1 MHARVQPIYNL
12 NKINLEISRFFIC
25 LEKSLFHF
33 YRKMFNYLAEECGY
47 QCPESCPLGTLH
59 TVNSL
64 HTRARARA
72 HTESM
77 VRHITLRRFSYGK
90 YWPPRARARTPITRR
105 IMYSFPRHCKCWFS
119 VSRLHRRRGLLIW
132 CGQI

>member
-1 MHARVQPIYNL
+1 MYARVQPIYNL
-12 NKINLEISRFFIC
+12 NKINLEIPRFFIC

-72 HTESM
+72 HR
-77 VRHITLRRFSYGK
+77 VYGSPHHASPLFLWK
-90 YWPPRARARTPITRR
+90 ILTSARARARTPITRR